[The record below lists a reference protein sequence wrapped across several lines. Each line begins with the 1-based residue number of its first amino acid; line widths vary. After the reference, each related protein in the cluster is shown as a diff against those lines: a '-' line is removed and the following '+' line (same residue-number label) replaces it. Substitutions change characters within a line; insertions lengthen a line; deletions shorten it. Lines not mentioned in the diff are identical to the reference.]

1 MIRIGNVAALEYSLA
16 VLVQEVHIE
25 LIGDIV
31 LDICDSNI
39 KTGWR
44 FILVFSIIKYGVGL
58 KLNNCLDND

>member
-39 KTGWR
+39 KNW
-44 FILVFSIIKYGVGL
+44 
-58 KLNNCLDND
+58 LNIHIGI